1 MKHTLWFLP
10 QQLDVARPRR
20 VLVHAINHVGLG
32 HINRAIAVAQW
43 LQAAMPDLQVL
54 FLIEGGEDLMEPTG
68 YPWILIPGQASEH
81 EHIEQIGRKT
91 IEVFQP
97 DVMIHET
104 LLRPALHQA
113 AQDAGIKQIVMGS
126 LGEALRDQFRHHLPL
141 LNEVHQLIVLQEQA
155 EVLQA
160 DQDLIAQYQGPTL
173 YAGPLVRYKKQP
185 EDAILRDLLDLSP
198 EQKIL
203 LVTFG
208 GGGWDIARSLLN
220 TILAAREQILSKHPQ
235 TRLIVIAGPHFSGD
249 LPALDDFVC
258 YVSRFEPFLNDY
270 IDIASAV
277 VMMAGY
283 STVNE
288 IAASGVPAVCI
299 PALEAEDQVGAG
311 GMGEYAQ
318 TFPNITVSTTDP
330 HILTQ
335 HILDALE
342 RKHDFSTVQSFWQ
355 RAEAAS
361 QKIVNTISQIIDNKS
376 SRKETC

>member
-1 MKHTLWFLP
+1 MNNRFWFLP
-10 QQLDVARPRR
+10 YQSNISRSRR
-20 VLVHAINHVGLG
+20 VLFHAINHVGLG

-43 LQAAMPDLQVL
+43 LQAALPDLQIL
-54 FLIEGGEDLMEPTG
+54 FLIEGGEDFIEPTG
-68 YPWILIPGQASEH
+68 YPWILIPGQASEY
-81 EHIEQIGRKT
+81 EHAEQIARQT

-97 DVMIHET
+97 DVLIHET
-104 LLRPALHQA
+104 LLRPPLHRA

-141 LNEVHQLIVLQEQA
+141 LNEVHQLIILQQQT
-155 EVLQA
+155 EVLPA
-160 DQDLIAQYQGPTL
+160 DQNLIAHYHGPTL

-185 EDAILRDLLDLSP
+185 HNEMLREKLGLNP

-203 LVTFG
+203 LITFG

-235 TRLIVIAGPHFSGD
+235 TRLIVIPGPHFSGD
-249 LPALDDFVC
+249 LPIVDDFVR

-270 IDIASAV
+270 VDIASAV

-288 IAASGVPAVCI
+288 IAAAGIPAVCI
-299 PALEAEDQVGAG
+299 PALDAEDQVGAG

-318 TFPNITVSTTDP
+318 TFPNITVSTPDP
-330 HILTQ
+330 HLLTQ
-335 HILDALE
+335 HILNALE
-342 RKHDFSTVQSFWQ
+342 RKHDFSAIQSFRQ

-361 QKIVNTISQIIDNKS
+361 QKIVVSILRLISN
-376 SRKETC
+376 